1 MFHNLPSGLW
11 FQFLCYC
18 SHRDNQEVVMEERYE
33 QGTTEFYQE
42 LERLFYEE

>member
-1 MFHNLPSGLW
+1 LW

-18 SHRDNQEVVMEERYE
+18 SHRDNQEVAMEERFV
-33 QGTTEFYQE
+33 QGTVEFYQE